1 LTAAL
6 WFIAGTAASVLGLA
20 VIIGVTEMRW
30 HRVGRPSQIS
40 IAMGIALILTSCGA
54 DGTLKTPAQMTPAE
68 RCANAQ
74 GTLLAMKVG
83 GAWPSSIAEGEKTV
97 AEICE

>member
-1 LTAAL
+1 VTTRAL
-6 WFIAGTAASVLGLA
+6 AIMLALAG
-20 VIIGVTEMRW
+20 
-30 HRVGRPSQIS
+30 
-40 IAMGIALILTSCGA
+40 CGA
-54 DGTLKTPAQMTPAE
+54 DGTLKTPEQMTPAE

-97 AEICE
+97 AEICRQRPAAVGDTP

>member
-1 LTAAL
+1 MKPDTRAL
-6 WFIAGTAASVLGLA
+6 APSHHLRRISK
-20 VIIGVTEMRW
+20 M
-30 HRVGRPSQIS
+30 VGFT
-40 IAMGIALILTSCGA
+40 LILTSCGA
-54 DGTLKTPAQMTPAE
+54 DGTLKTPTQMTPAE

-97 AEICE
+97 AEICVEARQQ